1 MKVNVKE
8 TKTITYTF
16 TAYEHDYL
24 VKIGIWH
31 VIRDRLKD
39 NERIEVE

>member
-8 TKTITYTF
+8 TRIITYTF
-16 TAYEHDYL
+16 TKYEQDYL
-24 VKIGIWH
+24 IKMGIWSF
-31 VIRDRLKD
+31 INARLRD